1 MLINTHLARPY
12 KYELNK
18 LKDKKFYSNC
28 SSCDAG
34 ERVRKALEDF
44 RSLPERHREL
54 VTDFEDNCRMVVECI
69 DKNYAVIKLFLED
82 VNEMFENASSSS
94 SEANEVGF
102 HLINNKFR
110 NVD

>member
-1 MLINTHLARPY
+1 
-12 KYELNK
+12 
-18 LKDKKFYSNC
+18 
-28 SSCDAG
+28 
-34 ERVRKALEDF
+34 
-44 RSLPERHREL
+44 
-54 VTDFEDNCRMVVECI
+54 MVVECI